1 MTEANIYIGTVDAL
15 QAEIGLPEYYVG
27 ALIVAVFRTDG
38 SEFEPIP
45 CETLAEAKEVIA
57 EYSAYL
63 ATLGE
68 VAHVNWVR

>member
-1 MTEANIYIGTVDAL
+1 
-15 QAEIGLPEYYVG
+15 VG